1 MPPKKQESSLTE
13 TVCIYALGGLDE
25 DGKNMTC
32 VEIDGQIYIIE
43 AGIKFPEEK
52 ESLGIE
58 YIVQDISVLVE
69 KKDKIAGIFITHG
82 HDDVMGALPYVLK
95 QIKTDVY
102 TSPLAAKQIHR
113 MLKKERITGVSIH
126 QVKRKETKRIKG
138 RKVHFFPVTH
148 AYPSTFGLAIY
159 STQGYIIYSGE
170 FIEDYDDLSDS
181 YRADYSSFSD
191 LAKEGVLVLMQESK
205 GADRSGHTSPNHRI
219 YDRFSTMLEES
230 EGQRIFVTVYTQSV
244 YRIQEIVEACIDHNR
259 KMVFYTQELRDL
271 FKDMEAS
278 LGYTIDKNYVIE
290 HNKFSKN
297 MKDVV
302 VIISGQG
309 KSLFKTISNIANNEV
324 NGIDFTSEDSIVIAS
339 PVVPGVEKEFKD
351 MENDIYK
358 KEGQIMVLD
367 RNVISM
373 HPSKEDLKMMIFL
386 TKPKYYIPIKGEYRK
401 LYMNSQI
408 AMEMGYNPSRII
420 ILDNGQVATFENR
433 KLVSCTM
440 KYELNDTMIDGKE
453 NWDMAGV
460 VLKDREI
467 LSTDGVMILA
477 IGLDSKTKKIING
490 PDIQTRGLI
499 YLKDAEY
506 ITDDVAKI
514 MEDVINE
521 AVKNKTYDNL
531 ETRSE
536 IRSKVSKYLEK
547 QTAKRPM
554 VLPVILEINV

>member
-440 KYELNDTMIDGKE
+440 EYELNDTMIDGKE